1 MADKW
6 TIGSNNEG
14 LYNRVK
20 PPEERGTREKKKEQE
35 GRVTVAFGRTQPEE
49 NHFIQEPI
57 PRILLEATNSSKT
70 CSSDLRSPLVY
81 VFYSP
86 RPNS

>member
-20 PPEERGTREKKKEQE
+20 PPEERGREKKKEQE
-35 GRVTVAFGRTQPEE
+35 GRVTVASGRTQPKEK
-49 NHFIQEPI
+49 HFI
-57 PRILLEATNSSKT
+57 
-70 CSSDLRSPLVY
+70 
-81 VFYSP
+81 
-86 RPNS
+86 

>member
-20 PPEERGTREKKKEQE
+20 PPEEGGTRKKKKKEQE
-35 GRVTVAFGRTQPEE
+35 GRVTVASGKTQPKKKK
-49 NHFIQEPI
+49 N
-57 PRILLEATNSSKT
+57 LSK
-70 CSSDLRSPLVY
+70 SLPLGHCLK
-81 VFYSP
+81 
-86 RPNS
+86 